1 MELSIYDCVFAVQ
14 LASHKEK
21 VSARSVKTGAYLLS
35 GNRD

>member
-21 VSARSVKTGAYLLS
+21 VSARSVERALTF
-35 GNRD
+35 